1 MISHFEW
8 KEIEVSSSINE
19 LRAIMQ
25 IINVYDRVPYWPVY
39 EEGDTLNIKISDFK
53 KNFFE
58 TGELIDNILKPI
70 VIFLLGTLN
79 FNFTFLIELD
89 PL

>member
-1 MISHFEW
+1 MITNFEW
-8 KEIEVSSSINE
+8 REIEIKSSINE

-25 IINVYDRVPYWPVY
+25 IINVYDKEDWPNFK
-39 EEGDTLNIKISDFK
+39 EGDTLNIKISDFK
-53 KNFFE
+53 KKFFE